1 VVSLSAYGGW
11 LGRYNST
18 WFVFAIT
25 GNLQPTAVNLRI
37 YVKMSSSVYLKWMY
51 RVLTIYDEV

>member
-18 WFVFAIT
+18 WLVFAIT

-37 YVKMSSSVYLKWMY
+37 YVKMSSSVYLKGMNY
-51 RVLTIYDEV
+51 VLTVYYEV